1 MLQRKKITSLPNE
14 WRNISFFSNTKL
26 LFKYNEKYVVF
37 QMLDRNSSKFLVSIR
52 KLLSWFL
59 SLKMLEC
66 GGIFT
71 WPIQDDRINTLV
83 NTYQAQLS
91 TIIYLLSIQID
102 KYKTGVT
109 RGQFITPREIA
120 WYVQSKEVIFEIFLK
135 LKYIINQILLGVII
149 YH

>member
-1 MLQRKKITSLPNE
+1 
-14 WRNISFFSNTKL
+14 
-26 LFKYNEKYVVF
+26 
-37 QMLDRNSSKFLVSIR
+37 
-52 KLLSWFL
+52 
-59 SLKMLEC
+59 MLEC
-66 GGIFT
+66 RGIFT
-71 WPIQDDRINTLV
+71 WPIQDDRINTMV

-91 TIIYLLSIQID
+91 TLIAHLSTIIDLLSIQID
-102 KYKTGVT
+102 KYKTGMT